1 MTETGEKWRLF
12 VAISIPAEIKRK
24 LDDWCRQR
32 RDWLPFRKWVH
43 AEDYHITV
51 QFLGDMPPDRLGELE
66 ASLRKAVIGVASF
79 SLKAGGCG
87 TFGRPAS
94 PSVLWAGV
102 KGDLPALGRL
112 HRQVTEANREL
123 GFVPEERRY
132 SPHITLARKYR
143 EDAAAINAEALQGDA
158 AFGSWTADRLVV
170 YRTHMH
176 ERPMYETVA
185 TVSFSQ

>member
-1 MTETGEKWRLF
+1 
-12 VAISIPAEIKRK
+12 
-24 LDDWCRQR
+24 
-32 RDWLPFRKWVH
+32 
-43 AEDYHITV
+43 
-51 QFLGDMPPDRLGELE
+51 
-66 ASLRKAVIGVASF
+66 
-79 SLKAGGCG
+79 
-87 TFGRPAS
+87 
-94 PSVLWAGV
+94 
-102 KGDLPALGRL
+102 GRL
-112 HRQVTEANREL
+112 HREVAEANREL

-143 EDAAAINAEALQGDA
+143 EDAAAISAEALQEAA